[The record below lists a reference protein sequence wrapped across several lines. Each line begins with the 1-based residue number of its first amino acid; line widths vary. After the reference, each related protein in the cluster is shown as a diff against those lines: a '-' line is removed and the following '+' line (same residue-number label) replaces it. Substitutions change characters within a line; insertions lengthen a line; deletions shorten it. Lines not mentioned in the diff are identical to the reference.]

1 MPSQTKRQATS
12 APAWSSRPSK
22 PNQTATTALPS
33 PFRLITTFRAVS
45 LHIGP
50 PLHDNPARFPPSPPT
65 ARNEPIPHDKP
76 APPWTSRQPLS
87 APVFTDLPITTIQSI
102 PFRIARP
109 TPHKTYDAPCLSPVQ
124 PRTTCRVASHHP
136 SRQAMSSRT
145 DNPAQVHPR
154 RNDNPPLLG
163 TDLADNPSAF
173 PSCHDVPVPTSPLTK
188 SVNISRRPPP
198 KGPTP

>member
-22 PNQTATTALPS
+22 PNQTATTAPPA

-102 PFRIARP
+102 PFRLARP
-109 TPHKTYDAPCLSPVQ
+109 TPHKTYDAPCLP
-124 PRTTCRVASHHP
+124 
-136 SRQAMSSRT
+136 
-145 DNPAQVHPR
+145 
-154 RNDNPPLLG
+154 
-163 TDLADNPSAF
+163 
-173 PSCHDVPVPTSPLTK
+173 
-188 SVNISRRPPP
+188 
-198 KGPTP
+198 GPTPHDMPCRIAPPLTTSHVESYRQPCSSPPLTQRQPSPARH